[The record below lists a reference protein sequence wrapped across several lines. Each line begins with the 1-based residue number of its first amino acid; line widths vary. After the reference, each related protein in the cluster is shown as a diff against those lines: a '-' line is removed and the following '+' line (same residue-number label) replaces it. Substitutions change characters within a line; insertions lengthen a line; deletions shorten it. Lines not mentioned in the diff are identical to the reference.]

1 MNRIKLSLISM
12 RSVCAVWGILL
23 LSIST
28 TYAADPLTSDQKKVF
43 EEVIRDYLI
52 KNPDIILKSMEKL
65 RERERLSQRQAAI
78 EKLTSN
84 KAIIFKHPMTPTSG
98 NMNADVTLVE
108 FFDYQCGYCKQVA
121 RSLVK
126 LIQNDKKLRVVW
138 KELPILGPN
147 SRFAAAA
154 AMAAKKQ
161 GKYLTYHVALMKNR
175 GQLSPEVIM
184 RTARKVGLDVEKLQK
199 DMEDPKINAYL
210 DETINLAQ
218 SLGIRSI
225 PAFIIGKRI
234 IPGAIGL
241 DQLKSYISEERKP
254 RS

>member
-1 MNRIKLSLISM
+1 MNRIKFSLIGIK
-12 RSVCAVWGILL
+12 SVFAIWGMLL
-23 LSIST
+23 LPIAT
-28 TYAADPLTSDQKKVF
+28 TNAADPLTSGQKKVF
-43 EEVIRDYLI
+43 EELIRDYLI

-65 RERERLSQRQAAI
+65 REREHLLQRKAAI

-84 KAIIFKHPMTPTSG
+84 KANIFKHPMTPTTG

-121 RSLVK
+121 GSLVK
-126 LIQNDKKLRVVW
+126 LIENDKKLRVVW

-147 SRFAAAA
+147 SRFAATA

-161 GKYLTYHVALMKNR
+161 GKYLTFHVALMKSR

-184 RTARKVGLDVEKLQK
+184 RTAGKVGLDVAKLRE
-199 DMEDPKINAYL
+199 DMDDPQINDYL
-210 DETINLAQ
+210 DETIGLAQ

-234 IPGAIGL
+234 IPGALGL